1 MSLLLIIFVCVIVG
15 LAVASLRE
23 ELKVKPAPGTEF
35 PAMTRRGIMEILFA
49 PSFLAF
55 AFLAFAYVKEE
66 ITKEW

>member
-1 MSLLLIIFVCVIVG
+1 
-15 LAVASLRE
+15 
-23 ELKVKPAPGTEF
+23 
-35 PAMTRRGIMEILFA
+35 MTRRGIMEILFA